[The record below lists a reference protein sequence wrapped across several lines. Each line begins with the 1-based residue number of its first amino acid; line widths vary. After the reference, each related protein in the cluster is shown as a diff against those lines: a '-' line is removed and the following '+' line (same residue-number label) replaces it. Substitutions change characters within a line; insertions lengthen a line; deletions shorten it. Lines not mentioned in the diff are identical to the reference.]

1 MEIKIEPTPITIDAN
16 KLQSD
21 VDTVL
26 DRLVQDALT
35 ESFGDAFM
43 YWLTTGSTTE
53 WHGGDEYANDET
65 SSSSSSAAAAAV
77 SASAQRSSG
86 SSSGGVP
93 YTTVLYKGATVL
105 IDTSKLQQQQ
115 QQQPQDGNSSNNNK
129 AVDSDAL
136 QATVQTIIET
146 QLVGA
151 LKQTQQ
157 TEQLQQQQQQQ
168 QQPQP
173 YYEIESASVFWN
185 TVIRNPPGNNI
196 IVPVDDDDDQDDNN
210 GGGGD
215 VDGDGDGEGGLVE
228 PPSDNNVSGDGTGV
242 SVGKLEGN
250 GNNVQQSDQN
260 NWTASQTTGVV
271 VGSFLLVSASLFFF
285 VQQQRRRAARR
296 RGGGAFPVA
305 NDLEMDQGHHEDD
318 EDQRRHTV
326 GVASSSSQNDDGTAA
341 SQSRTTDDA
350 GTVQTNDAS
359 EMAHYQEEDL
369 QYQQGELLECVS
381 VASEWTLGTDT
392 ESSIFPNGAGSGS
405 GGVSNHVRLHKA
417 AEILAAKETFDR
429 DRQVT
434 LQKDMLQT
442 EWTSHVM
449 AGNSKPNAVDHRQHN
464 KHNSLSFEQAHQGE
478 EVYLM
483 PPKSKRPSRRGPAAS
498 ANNKEVGGEQEQV
511 GEIV

>member
-1 MEIKIEPTPITIDAN
+1 
-16 KLQSD
+16 
-21 VDTVL
+21 
-26 DRLVQDALT
+26 
-35 ESFGDAFM
+35 M

-53 WHGGDEYANDET
+53 WHGGEEYANEET
-65 SSSSSSAAAAAV
+65 SSSSSVSASA

-115 QQQPQDGNSSNNNK
+115 QQQPQDGNSSNNNSNYNK
-129 AVDSDAL
+129 VVDSDAL

-146 QLVGA
+146 QLVDA
-151 LKQTQQ
+151 LKQQQ

-168 QQPQP
+168 QQQP

-185 TVIRNPPGNNI
+185 TVIRNPTGNNI
-196 IVPVDDDDDQDDNN
+196 VVPVDDEDDDQDDDQDDNS
-210 GGGGD
+210 GGGGGSSD
-215 VDGDGDGEGGLVE
+215 NGVGGLVE

-250 GNNVQQSDQN
+250 GSSVQQADQN

-271 VGSFLLVSASLFFF
+271 VGSFLLVSAALFFF
-285 VQQQRRRAARR
+285 VQQHRRRLAARR

-305 NDLEMDQGHHEDD
+305 NDLEMDQGQHEDD
-318 EDQRRHTV
+318 EEQRRQTAV
-326 GVASSSSQNDDGTAA
+326 SAAFSSSLSSWAPNDNGTAG

-350 GTVQTNDAS
+350 GTVQTNDESA
-359 EMAHYQEEDL
+359 MAHYQEEDV

-392 ESSIFPNGAGSGS
+392 ESSIFPSGTGSGP

-483 PPKSKRPSRRGPAAS
+483 PPKSKRPSMRGPAAS
-498 ANNKEVGGEQEQV
+498 ANSNKDDGEQEEV